1 MLKPG
6 SAALA
11 GSSSEP
17 YHPER
22 VMLREFQPTH
32 RRLRAPRTQAKAQA
46 TASDEDTGSDKVR
59 PPARLP
65 LLSAVCKGTFCP
77 ISCPALRFGTDVKVL

>member
-1 MLKPG
+1 MF
-6 SAALA
+6 AAL

-32 RRLRAPRTQAKAQA
+32 RRLRGPRTQAQPQA
-46 TASDEDTGSDKVR
+46 TASDDGTGSDQV
-59 PPARLP
+59 
-65 LLSAVCKGTFCP
+65 
-77 ISCPALRFGTDVKVL
+77 